1 MDSAAGASA
10 DESLRGAGRGHFS
23 GAPPVKLVRC
33 KFQMQAPIASQ
44 GPLQCL
50 MQAGHDTP
58 HEVAPTCPHCHLA
71 TTLGDPRNT
80 RVEPARV
87 LVAVAR

>member
-1 MDSAAGASA
+1 M
-10 DESLRGAGRGHFS
+10 
-23 GAPPVKLVRC
+23 KLFRC
-33 KFQMQAPIASQ
+33 KFQMQATIASQ

-50 MQAGHDTP
+50 RQAGHDTP
-58 HEVAPTCPHCHLA
+58 HEVAPTCAHCNQILA

-80 RVEPARV
+80 KVEPARV